1 MFYLVKLSSLNAIA
15 MFRKILLS
23 VLIASLV
30 VPVTAQKTDMSLF
43 SGIKPRNIGP
53 GGMSGRVTSFAVDP
67 RNENTFY
74 VGTASGGLW
83 KTSNAGTTFTPIFD
97 NEAVAS
103 IGALAVDPVRPD
115 IVWAGTGEGNPRN
128 SVTGGYGIYKS
139 IDGGLSWKCM
149 GLELTRYIHRIIIDP
164 VDPDIIYAGAIG
176 NPWAPH
182 TERGLYRSTDGGI
195 SWQQILFT
203 NETSGVADMVMDP
216 SNPGKIFV
224 AMWDHQRWPWFFRSS
239 SEGSGLWLTRDGG
252 DTFTEVTGGLPEEK
266 GRIGLAIAASNPSY
280 VYAYVESKPSAIYR
294 STDGGI
300 TWEKRGERNIGSRP
314 FYYAE
319 IYVDPHNENRIYTLY
334 SGVNVSEDG
343 ALTFDKRTAESVHLD
358 HHAWYIDP
366 VNPDRMLDGND
377 GGMGITYDRGVTW
390 RHIENLPVGQ
400 FYHISVDNELPYNI
414 YGGLQDNGSWRGP
427 AYSWHRGPLI
437 NEMYDFLMGGD
448 GFDAL
453 PVPGDSRYCYA
464 QAQGGSLQRID
475 VATGWSRS
483 IRPVAEGG
491 EKLRFNWNAALAQDP
506 FDNNSIYFGS
516 QYVHRS
522 TDRGDSW
529 IRISPDL
536 TTNDPE
542 KQKQDE
548 SGGITRES
556 TGAENHCT
564 VITISPSPLQ
574 RNIIWAGTDDGMIQ
588 VTSDGGATWKNTS
601 QNIKSMPRSGWVPQ
615 ITASMHDAD
624 EAFAVVNDYRQGD
637 NAAYL
642 YRTKDLG
649 KSWRR
654 IIDDTDVWGYVLCFA
669 QDPVEPRLMFAGTEY
684 GLYVSFDGGEEW
696 NRWTSGYPTVSTYD
710 MAIQPREHD
719 LVIGTFGRAV
729 WILDD
734 IRPLRAL
741 ASEGRKLL
749 ESSMAAFEAPEA
761 YMVSTRNLPGYYFYG
776 DAMYR
781 GENRQ
786 QGAMISFYVREPGG
800 KIKAEI
806 KDETGKSVRSTE
818 VDGVRGFNRFTWRF
832 DRDPLPVAS
841 YPSEQQ
847 REDSRSRW
855 YRNFGGVVIPGIYS
869 VTLTS
874 GESSATT
881 SVKVTA
887 DPRREAPDSEALRKN
902 YERAEAFSLRVTA
915 LNDKLNKISGIR
927 ESIAKSDSLISRIPD
942 FAAAVSDAHKTVKE
956 ELTELDKT
964 FGRREEG
971 LISRING
978 YRALLMASGVPSQQE
993 EKSMTDAEAALVE
1006 AVKLIDG
1013 FLEGPW
1019 AEYADALKRVTVT
1032 GDAVVIGR

>member
-1 MFYLVKLSSLNAIA
+1 
-15 MFRKILLS
+15 MFRKVLLS
-23 VLIASLV
+23 ALIASLAIA
-30 VPVTAQKTDMSLF
+30 VTAQKRDMSLF
-43 SGIKPRNIGP
+43 SGIKTRNIGP

-67 RNENTFY
+67 RNENLFY

-83 KTSNAGTTFTPIFD
+83 KTNNAGTTFTPIFE
-97 NEAVAS
+97 NEEVAS

-139 IDGGLSWKCM
+139 TDGGLTWKCM

-164 VDPDIIYAGAIG
+164 VDPDIIFAGAIG

-182 TERGLYRSTDGGI
+182 TERGLYRSTDGGNT
-195 SWQQILFT
+195 WEQILFT

-266 GRIGLAIAASNPSY
+266 GRIGLAVAASNPSY

-294 STDGGI
+294 STDGGV

-319 IYVDPHNENRIYTLY
+319 IYVDPQNENRVYTLY

-366 VNPDRMLDGND
+366 ANPDRMIDGND
-377 GGMGITYDRGVTW
+377 GGMGITYDKGVTW

-400 FYHISVDNELPYNI
+400 FYHINVDNELPYNI

-437 NEMYDFLMGGD
+437 NEMYDFLVGGD

-464 QAQGGSLQRID
+464 QTQGGSLQRID
-475 VATGWSRS
+475 VTTGWSKS
-483 IRPVAEGG
+483 IRPVAEGE
-491 EKLRFNWNAALAQDP
+491 EKLRFNWNSALAQDP
-506 FDNNSIYFGS
+506 FDNNTIYFGS
-516 QYVHRS
+516 QFVHRS
-522 TDRGDSW
+522 RDRGDSW
-529 IRISPDL
+529 TRISPDL

-548 SGGITRES
+548 SGGITHEA

-574 RNIIWAGTDDGMIQ
+574 RDIIWAGTDDGMIQ
-588 VTSDGGATWKNTS
+588 VTSDGGTTWKNTS
-601 QNIKSMPRSGWVPQ
+601 QNIKGMPRNAWVPQ
-615 ITASMHDAD
+615 ITASRHNPE
-624 EAFAVVNDYRQGD
+624 EAYAVVNDYRQGD

-649 KSWRR
+649 KSWKR
-654 IIDDTDVWGYVLCFA
+654 IMDDTDVWGYVLCFV
-669 QDPVEPRLMFAGTEY
+669 QDPIEPRLMFAGTEY

-710 MAIQPREHD
+710 MTIHPREHD
-719 LVIGTFGRAV
+719 LVIATFGRAV

-741 ASEGRKLL
+741 ASDGKKLL
-749 ESSMAAFEAPEA
+749 ESSITAFEAPEA

-776 DAMYR
+776 DAMFR

-786 QGAMISFYVREPGG
+786 QGAMISFYTSEPAG

-818 VDGVRGFNRFTWRF
+818 VDAVRGFNRFTWRF
-832 DRDPLPVAS
+832 DRDPLPVAL

-847 REDSRSRW
+847 REDPRSRW
-855 YRNFGGVVIPGIYS
+855 YRNFGGVIIPGTYS
-869 VTLTS
+869 VTLTN

-881 SVKVTA
+881 SVKVNA
-887 DPRREAPDSEALRKN
+887 DPRREAPDIEALRKN
-902 YERAEAFSLRVTA
+902 YEMAEAFSARVTA
-915 LNDKLNKISGIR
+915 LNDKLKKITGIR
-927 ESIAKSDSLISRIPD
+927 ESIAKSDSLITEIPA
-942 FAAAVSDAHKTVKE
+942 FATAVSDIHKTVKVK
-956 ELTELDKT
+956 LTEIDKT

-978 YRALLMASGVPSQQE
+978 YRALLMASGVPSPQE
-993 EKSMTDAEAALVE
+993 EKSMNDAEAALTE
-1006 AVKLIDG
+1006 ALKLIDG

-1019 AEYADALKRVTVT
+1019 ADYAEVLKGVTVT